1 MKNFILQLEQLRDD
15 IVSIE
20 QRYLAF
26 AGNPHPKYFES
37 QRNLLHYIALRSHD
51 LRPLQHE
58 LAVLGLSSLGR
69 MESHV
74 LASIDAVVA
83 ALHSL
88 DGQTT
93 RHLKT
98 ESDHQLNFQLG
109 SQLLERHGRDLL
121 GAVPPRRTVRIMVTL
136 PSEAEHDYTL
146 IHSLLQARHG
156 RRQD

>member
-1 MKNFILQLEQLRDD
+1 MKNFILQLEQLRDY
-15 IVSIE
+15 IVNME

-26 AGNPHPKYFES
+26 AGSPHPNYAES

-74 LASIDAVVA
+74 LASIDAVVT

-93 RHLKT
+93 ER
-98 ESDHQLNFQLG
+98 LN
-109 SQLLERHGRDLL
+109 
-121 GAVPPRRTVRIMVTL
+121 
-136 PSEAEHDYTL
+136 
-146 IHSLLQARHG
+146 
-156 RRQD
+156 RQ